1 MDNLEK
7 QQVFD
12 LACNLVEDS
21 EKFSNEVM
29 NHLDVILQS
38 VENLKES
45 KNLHKDIDNIINSIM
60 LTMESMQSQD
70 IHRQKIERI
79 ANTIDPQN
87 TKFARA
93 KHIDGDDYEDKVSN
107 DELEALIAAANN

>member
-1 MDNLEK
+1 MDVIEK
-7 QQVFD
+7 EKVFN

-38 VENLKES
+38 VENLKSS
-45 KNLHKDIDNIINSIM
+45 KNLHKDINNIINSIM

-79 ANTIDPQN
+79 ANTIYPQN

-93 KHIDGDDYEDKVSN
+93 KHIDGDEYEDKVSDN
-107 DELEALIAAANN
+107 ELEALIAAANS